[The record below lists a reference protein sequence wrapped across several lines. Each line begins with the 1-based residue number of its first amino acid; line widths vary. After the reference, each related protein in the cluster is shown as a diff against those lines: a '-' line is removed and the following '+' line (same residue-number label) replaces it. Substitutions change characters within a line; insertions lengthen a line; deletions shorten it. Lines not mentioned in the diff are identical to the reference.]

1 MIRNDKSESSPLHP
15 VPAQSARRV
24 HGPKSPSLRQS
35 RRMAH
40 LPKMSNTRPYSTLS
54 TRDEPKKSVP
64 SLVASRPS
72 KRPASVPSKLH
83 LIPIRTRPEMKPGTS
98 VQMWLNT
105 PSRKKKGS
113 REEIPSDLPELDKQA
128 VKERRRLKYLWQ
140 AASPMSRRRQIQKHY
155 GNGRCAFALRDSLW

>member
-35 RRMAH
+35 RIAH
-40 LPKMSNTRPYSTLS
+40 LPKMSKTRPHSTLS
-54 TRDEPKKSVP
+54 TRDGPKKSVP
-64 SLVASRPS
+64 SLVAS
-72 KRPASVPSKLH
+72 RPASVPSKLH

-113 REEIPSDLPELDKQA
+113 REIPSDLPEVDKQA

-155 GNGRCAFALRDSLW
+155 GNGRCVFALHDSL

>member
-35 RRMAH
+35 RIAH
-40 LPKMSNTRPYSTLS
+40 LPKMSKTRPHSTLS
-54 TRDEPKKSVP
+54 TRDGPKKSVP
-64 SLVASRPS
+64 SLVAS
-72 KRPASVPSKLH
+72 RPASVPSKLH

-155 GNGRCAFALRDSLW
+155 GDGRYVFTLRDSL